1 MTLLAACLVVSS
13 CLFAFGIIGA
23 LLARASALALM
34 ISVQLILLG
43 AGLNFAAFAAGHDDP
58 AGIVL
63 AVLAFVVAFAQVLLF
78 GALLFAVLRNN
89 DSISLR
95 VINILRD

>member
-1 MTLLAACLVVSS
+1 M
-13 CLFAFGIIGA
+13 
-23 LLARASALALM
+23 M
-34 ISVQLILLG
+34 SVQLVLLG
-43 AGLNFAAFAAGHDDP
+43 AGLNFAAFAVGRDDP
-58 AGIVL
+58 TGIVL

-89 DSISLR
+89 DSVSLR